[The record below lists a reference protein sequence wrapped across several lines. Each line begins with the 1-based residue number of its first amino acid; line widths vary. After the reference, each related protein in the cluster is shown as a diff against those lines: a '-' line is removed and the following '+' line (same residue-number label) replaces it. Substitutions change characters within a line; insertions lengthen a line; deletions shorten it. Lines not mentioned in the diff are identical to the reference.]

1 MPQKGEPLSDEHKEI
16 LAKAREKALAIRRE
30 KSKQKADIKLAS
42 QIEEREK
49 HEKAQQIIS
58 KAVTKD
64 ESITTEE
71 FKESNNESEDD
82 TTTNIKISKS
92 KSKKT
97 KPKKKVVYVEE
108 SSESEQEE
116 VVVKRKTKNIN
127 PKNESKDDEVLS
139 ERDKLYILAKK
150 SLLGLN
156 YA

>member
-1 MPQKGEPLSDEHKEI
+1 MPKKGEPLSDEHKEI

-58 KAVTKD
+58 KAVTK
-64 ESITTEE
+64 EEPIT
-71 FKESNNESEDD
+71 SEDIEESKHNSD
-82 TTTNIKISKS
+82 NDVKNEIKLTKS
-92 KSKKT
+92 KPKKT
-97 KPKKKVVYVEE
+97 KPKKKIVYVEE

-116 VVVKRKTKNIN
+116 VIVKRKKKGNNSKND
-127 PKNESKDDEVLS
+127 SKDDEVMS
-139 ERDKLYILAKK
+139 ERDKLYLLAKK

-156 YA
+156 YS